1 MIKSWHESDKKRYL
15 GMQVIVRSANRGNGY
30 NAWNVNPAG
39 NVNNNNA
46 ANNSLTLAP
55 DCTGQR

>member
-1 MIKSWHESDKKRYL
+1 M
-15 GMQVIVRSANRGNGY
+15 RSSNRGNGY
-30 NAWNVNPAG
+30 NAWNVNPSG

-55 DCTGQR
+55 DCTILEQYGYIIDMVC

>member
-1 MIKSWHESDKKRYL
+1 M
-15 GMQVIVRSANRGNGY
+15 RSANRGNGY

-55 DCTGQR
+55 DCTGQRCNGLIIDQVTKATGTGN